1 MWGKNMGTEQIVKI
15 KENKHH
21 PFPFKLCLGFSWSR
35 TTGFSTPLA
44 RWQAAPIPRWP
55 RRVLGPWVW
64 IPMETGSSCST
75 CWRFT
80 VMTPCWCQS
89 SCAAAESTDGVKLQV
104 LHYWILEQCETSD
117 PHPCPTTCFN
127 WFVVN
132 PPPCWFCL
140 TKMEA
145 SGWRVP
151 IKDAKYSTC
160 TQFEMSVWRFS
171 LNTTKLQKEHT
182 CSLVYSV
189 WYGPT
194 LPRHRCSANTS
205 SCEHS
210 FLSPNLT
217 FDDRQHAKCV
227 NEFIRLLASWM
238 LHESTALVFAASV
251 VGAPTADS
259 FHRFTQA
266 QT

>member
-1 MWGKNMGTEQIVKI
+1 MSRFFLEQNNRIFQALSEVAGSPDPTLTQESVRAMGLDPHGDRLFLLHLLEVYGYDTLLVSEQ
-15 KENKHH
+15 
-21 PFPFKLCLGFSWSR
+21 LCCSW
-35 TTGFSTPLA
+35 
-44 RWQAAPIPRWP
+44 
-55 RRVLGPWVW
+55 
-64 IPMETGSSCST
+64 ET
-75 CWRFT
+75 
-80 VMTPCWCQS
+80 
-89 SCAAAESTDGVKLQV
+89 TDGVKLQV

-171 LNTTKLQKEHT
+171 LTTTKLQQEHT